1 MLARKEEKTKVAREA
16 LGERNRGAVQKIPL
30 TFFPPLNVFS
40 MSELVLWTQSI
51 PSLPDLVAPVHPP
64 RPYPSAT
71 TPERRLHSV
80 DRVHR
85 SDQQ

>member
-1 MLARKEEKTKVAREA
+1 MLARKEEKTKVALEA
-16 LGERNRGAVQKIPL
+16 LGERNRGAVQNIPL
-30 TFFPPLNVFS
+30 TFSPTLNVFS
-40 MSELVLWTQSI
+40 ISELVLWTRSI
-51 PSLPDLVAPVHPP
+51 PSHLDLVAPVHLP

-80 DRVHR
+80 DRIHR